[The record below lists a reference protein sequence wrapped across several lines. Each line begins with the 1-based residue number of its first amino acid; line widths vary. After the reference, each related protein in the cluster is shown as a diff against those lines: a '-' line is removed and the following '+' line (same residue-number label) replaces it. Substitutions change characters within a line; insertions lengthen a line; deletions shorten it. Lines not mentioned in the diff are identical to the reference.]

1 MLVVTSIMCCKKY
14 LVKCDRSNRRNLQVH
29 DADCLYQLDN
39 LLVEMPYQVVCSS
52 MFFKILS
59 IVVLSKVC
67 LVFPHRRGIGKQL
80 LKACEDLVIKMDAK
94 RRVYLHCR
102 IIDQVP
108 FNMYR
113 KAGYN
118 IVETDNILVWLS
130 LQKRKYLM
138 SKELPQASVVEPS
151 TKDFDDNILTR

>member
-1 MLVVTSIMCCKKY
+1 
-14 LVKCDRSNRRNLQVH
+14 
-29 DADCLYQLDN
+29 
-39 LLVEMPYQVVCSS
+39 
-52 MFFKILS
+52 
-59 IVVLSKVC
+59 
-67 LVFPHRRGIGKQL
+67 
-80 LKACEDLVIKMDAK
+80 MDAK